1 MEILRAE
8 DIKYAYAAE
17 ENAWNFA
24 LEGVS
29 LTVNSG
35 EFVVIVGHN
44 GSGKSTFAKLVNA
57 LNIPQSGRVIVNGMD
72 TADENNLLEIRK
84 TAGIVFQNPDN
95 QIVATVVDEDVAFGP
110 ENLGIPHEE
119 IVERVETALQ
129 DVDMLEFAKR
139 APHMLSGGQKQRVA
153 IAGALAI
160 RPRLL
165 VFDEATAMLDPK
177 GRAEVLETMHRLNR
191 QGMTIL
197 FITHFMEEAAGAD
210 RVVVLAG
217 GEVIKEGTPQEVLTD
232 MDVLH
237 QAELMPP
244 FAAEMAEELKREG
257 ISLPDGI
264 IATEELVEALC
275 R

>member
-8 DIKYAYAAE
+8 DIRYAYAAE
-17 ENAWNFA
+17 ENEWNLA
-24 LEGVS
+24 LNGVS
-29 LTVNSG
+29 MTIEQG
-35 EFVVIVGHN
+35 EFVVVVGHN

-57 LNIPQSGRVIVNGMD
+57 LNVPQSGRMLIKGMD
-72 TADENNLLEIRK
+72 TANENEQLEIRK

-110 ENLGIPHEE
+110 ENLGVPHEE
-119 IVERVETALQ
+119 IVERVEEALNA
-129 DVDMLEFAKR
+129 VDMTEFSKR

-160 RPRLL
+160 RPQLL

-177 GRAEVLETMHRLNR
+177 GREEVLETMHRLNDE
-191 QGMTIL
+191 GMTVL

-210 RVVVLAG
+210 RVVVLSG
-217 GEVIKEGTPQEVLTD
+217 GEIIRTGTPREVLTD
-232 MDVLH
+232 MEVLRR
-237 QAELMPP
+237 AELLPP
-244 FAAEMAEELKREG
+244 FASEMAAELKKAGLDLPEG
-257 ISLPDGI
+257 IIS
-264 IATEELVEALC
+264 TEELVEELC